1 MAGPGAPS
9 TPTGYVARPA
19 PGRLGSAGGQVRSTR
34 AAQSSNAEQRAV
46 DDDGLD
52 AEPLPVAANKPRGR
66 YDEVLGVLRGSERP
80 HHLARMSILER
91 DPLNPFSFNEI
102 TFAITEFED
111 LDFPLAVLA
120 IKFECDPVF
129 EPVEIWRAAQRTYSM
144 DWPPRASIR
153 PPR

>member
-1 MAGPGAPS
+1 
-9 TPTGYVARPA
+9 V
-19 PGRLGSAGGQVRSTR
+19 
-34 AAQSSNAEQRAV
+34 QSSNAEQRAV

-144 DWPPRASIR
+144 ALAASCLDPPAALIKRALATFE
-153 PPR
+153 PPTSS